1 MKTLNCESFKE
12 MIVSAANNLENNY
25 VEIDKLNVFP
35 VPDGDTGTNMKMT
48 FVSGVND
55 TVNYLNDY
63 VGDTAKYLSKRML
76 MGARGNSGVI
86 LSQLFKGFA
95 NALVSLQTVDIIQFA
110 NGLAN
115 GAKIA
120 YKAVMR
126 PVEGTIL
133 TVAREVSEAAVKYAS
148 ENPDSDF
155 RDFFDNIVA
164 AGETSLLKT
173 PELLPVLKEVGVVDS
188 GGAGYMCILKGMQ
201 SYLNG
206 NPVALVS
213 QEEKLQ
219 AQQSGYCVEI
229 SVDLNQLYQ
238 FEFKVEKLTK
248 SLGRTCTDIK
258 IKRVNNTVLIHA
270 HTVNPGEI
278 VSTAQRFGIMNTVK
292 IQNLASEVTEI
303 LNFEDEA
310 EEMKKYGLITVCTGE
325 GVKQLF
331 NNYGVEYVINGGQ
344 TMNPATKDFVELI
357 DKINAE
363 NIIILPNNSNIIL
376 AANQA
381 KDIVEGKKVVV
392 LPTKSIPQGIA
403 ACINFNIEDTLENN
417 LSNMQEGINSIKSG
431 SVTTAIKDTTV
442 NGIQI
447 NKDDFMGISEKE
459 IVTSSNDL
467 MTTCKNL
474 VDQMIAGQD
483 CCFITI
489 IYGDTVDED
498 LANEVLNYA
507 IDSYDIEGEIVNGQQ
522 PLYQFIFGLE

>member
-1 MKTLNCESFKE
+1 
-12 MIVSAANNLENNY
+12 
-25 VEIDKLNVFP
+25 
-35 VPDGDTGTNMKMT
+35 
-48 FVSGVND
+48 
-55 TVNYLNDY
+55 
-63 VGDTAKYLSKRML
+63 
-76 MGARGNSGVI
+76 
-86 LSQLFKGFA
+86 
-95 NALVSLQTVDIIQFA
+95 
-110 NGLAN
+110 
-115 GAKIA
+115 
-120 YKAVMR
+120 
-126 PVEGTIL
+126 
-133 TVAREVSEAAVKYAS
+133 
-148 ENPDSDF
+148 
-155 RDFFDNIVA
+155 
-164 AGETSLLKT
+164 
-173 PELLPVLKEVGVVDS
+173 
-188 GGAGYMCILKGMQ
+188 
-201 SYLNG
+201 
-206 NPVALVS
+206 
-213 QEEKLQ
+213 
-219 AQQSGYCVEI
+219 
-229 SVDLNQLYQ
+229 
-238 FEFKVEKLTK
+238 
-248 SLGRTCTDIK
+248 
-258 IKRVNNTVLIHA
+258 
-270 HTVNPGEI
+270 
-278 VSTAQRFGIMNTVK
+278 
-292 IQNLASEVTEI
+292 
-303 LNFEDEA
+303 
-310 EEMKKYGLITVCTGE
+310 MKKYCLITVCTGE

>member
-1 MKTLNCESFKE
+1 
-12 MIVSAANNLENNY
+12 
-25 VEIDKLNVFP
+25 
-35 VPDGDTGTNMKMT
+35 
-48 FVSGVND
+48 
-55 TVNYLNDY
+55 
-63 VGDTAKYLSKRML
+63 
-76 MGARGNSGVI
+76 
-86 LSQLFKGFA
+86 
-95 NALVSLQTVDIIQFA
+95 
-110 NGLAN
+110 
-115 GAKIA
+115 
-120 YKAVMR
+120 
-126 PVEGTIL
+126 
-133 TVAREVSEAAVKYAS
+133 
-148 ENPDSDF
+148 
-155 RDFFDNIVA
+155 
-164 AGETSLLKT
+164 
-173 PELLPVLKEVGVVDS
+173 
-188 GGAGYMCILKGMQ
+188 
-201 SYLNG
+201 
-206 NPVALVS
+206 
-213 QEEKLQ
+213 
-219 AQQSGYCVEI
+219 
-229 SVDLNQLYQ
+229 
-238 FEFKVEKLTK
+238 
-248 SLGRTCTDIK
+248 
-258 IKRVNNTVLIHA
+258 
-270 HTVNPGEI
+270 
-278 VSTAQRFGIMNTVK
+278 
-292 IQNLASEVTEI
+292 
-303 LNFEDEA
+303 
-310 EEMKKYGLITVCTGE
+310 MKKYGLITVCTGE

-489 IYGDTVDED
+489 IYGDTK
-498 LANEVLNYA
+498 LCNRFL
-507 IDSYDIEGEIVNGQQ
+507 
-522 PLYQFIFGLE
+522 